1 MRGHRTR
8 WTKAYESVA
17 VLFVR
22 AYTTLRG
29 ADELNYPFKNTKS
42 TPLLVIS
49 GKEKWSCTKV
59 TLWQLLHSVSTLST
73 WSVLLSGLCVF
84 VYNVSLTLLLALLH
98 LFGWNHLYHA
108 NSPFFPPM
116 KTFWHISSDGQMVPT
131 LWSLFLS
138 VSWTVSVHFEGFYC
152 WSSAVRTLAG

>member
-49 GKEKWSCTKV
+49 GKEKWSYTKV

-108 NSPFFPPM
+108 NSPFFPQ
-116 KTFWHISSDGQMVPT
+116 WRHSDTSVATGRWYQRSEACFC
-131 LWSLFLS
+131 LSRGLFQCILK
-138 VSWTVSVHFEGFYC
+138 VFTAE
-152 WSSAVRTLAG
+152 ALQLAH